1 MSKAYPASVFNL
13 NRQVKDEV
21 TTLSRKDIKS
31 LTQTYTGNTS
41 LEAILIVTI
50 TFAAACF
57 SSAMCSSLTVASIC
71 VIARWEDLELL
82 LYNRSFTKKL
92 MWFAYPINNALGC
105 LARRNRWSECITWR
119 KATGSVLPNTAIYW
133 EWDLPINRN
142 KICQQC
148 LVEFALPD
156 TSSICFTCLR
166 RTGSLLYVY
175 IFLTANLLFIF
186 TFKWFLTSMHTRPEH
201 RVTQLSS
208 FIADACST
216 APWFMS
222 CSNAINSNSFLC
234 CSTTQGIFLLLFPFS
249 FSFSF
254 SLFLSF
260 LISDLLRRGTSSLP
274 A

>member
-1 MSKAYPASVFNL
+1 MSKAYPASIFNL

-71 VIARWEDLELL
+71 VIAR
-82 LYNRSFTKKL
+82 
-92 MWFAYPINNALGC
+92 
-105 LARRNRWSECITWR
+105 RNRWSECITWR
-119 KATGSVLPNTAIYW
+119 KATGSVVPNTAIYW

-186 TFKWFLTSMHTRPEH
+186 TFKWFLASMHTRPEH

-249 FSFSF
+249 
-254 SLFLSF
+254 LFLSF
-260 LISDLLRRGTSSLP
+260 LISESGLSIIFFLRGWLYSKTAARDKFLACLASFL
-274 A
+274 AAQI